1 MPREQKN
8 SKLGIEEK
16 QRQLTHGSGDG
27 DIRRNAVFVL
37 IQTSNLFCK
46 K

>member
-1 MPREQKN
+1 MLSEQKN

-16 QRQLTHGSGDG
+16 QRQLTHGSLDG
-27 DIRRNAVFVL
+27 DIRRNTAFVL
-37 IQTSNLFCK
+37 LLTSNLFCK

>member
-1 MPREQKN
+1 MQREQKN

-16 QRQLTHGSGDG
+16 QRQLTHESGDG
-27 DIRRNAVFVL
+27 DIRRNTAFVFL
-37 IQTSNLFCK
+37 LTSNLFCK